1 MLELNDPAPDFNLPS
16 TSGKSISLKEL
27 RGKRVV
33 LYFYPKDDTPGC
45 TTEACDFRDSLVRL
59 KSRSAVVLGVS
70 KDSLTSHSK
79 FRAKYELPFDLL
91 SDEGNAIAKAYGA
104 YGQKLM
110 YGKLVEGTIR
120 STFVIDE
127 NGKLVARWSPVNVEG
142 HVDEVLAQLTV
153 LSDGPAPKQ
162 AAVKAKSSAAK
173 VSAPRPATPSK
184 TQLKAQPQK
193 TAPEKAG
200 AAQVVRPKG
209 VAPKA
214 SDTVKKAAK
223 KSPAKR

>member
-1 MLELNDPAPDFNLPS
+1 MTELNDPAPDFKLPS
-16 TSGKSISLKEL
+16 TSGKTVSLKDL

-127 NGKLVARWSPVNVEG
+127 NGKLVARWSPVNVDG
-142 HVDEVLAQLTV
+142 HVDEVLAALTV
-153 LSDGPAPKQ
+153 LSDGPAPKV
-162 AAVKAKSSAAK
+162 ATKAVKA
-173 VSAPRPATPSK
+173 T
-184 TQLKAQPQK
+184 
-193 TAPEKAG
+193 
-200 AAQVVRPKG
+200 
-209 VAPKA
+209 APKA
-214 SDTVKKAAK
+214 PVKPAASKPATLKAAAPKSAVAKKPAVKK
-223 KSPAKR
+223 STAKR